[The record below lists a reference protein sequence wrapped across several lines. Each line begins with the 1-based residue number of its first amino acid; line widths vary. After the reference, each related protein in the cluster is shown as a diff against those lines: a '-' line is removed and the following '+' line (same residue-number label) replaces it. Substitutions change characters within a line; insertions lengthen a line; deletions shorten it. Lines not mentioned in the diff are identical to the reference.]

1 MENPTPPETSQTLR
15 KTKRFPLTAGVL
27 IIALIVAAVGTYT
40 WMYLYNPCEVSEVE
54 DASAFL
60 VSQLKTYDASYQFA
74 TTVYRSGLTR
84 PVNDLQ
90 QIFMDTQAVAVP
102 VCMQTAKKE
111 LLHYMGTVISA
122 FEAFMGEET
131 ETKIKGLVSQSNTHF
146 NNFKME
152 LDAINKC
159 APFCAPWD

>member
-1 MENPTPPETSQTLR
+1 MENPPPLETPQTIQ
-15 KTKRFPLTAGVL
+15 KAKRFLLPASVLIVVL
-27 IIALIVAAVGTYT
+27 IIAAAGIYT
-40 WMYLYNPCEVSEVE
+40 WMYLYNPCEVSDVE

-74 TTVYRSGLTR
+74 ATVYRVGLTR

-102 VCMQTAKKE
+102 ACMQTAKKE
-111 LLHYMGTVISA
+111 LLHYMGAVISA
-122 FEAFMGEET
+122 FQAYMQEET
-131 ETKIKGLVSQSNTHF
+131 EPKIRGLLNQSNTHYD
-146 NNFKME
+146 NFTTE
-152 LDAINKC
+152 LEAVKEC